1 MLSLSISNFMQEIK
15 NINEK
20 ISVESTRLF
29 QVVLQNAIIKV
40 LEEIKYGKS
49 GISKVLDILNSD
61 NSSNSIAEESDSLSG
76 WNKLKD
82 AQLEIFDQIE
92 KKFGISLDFIRD
104 LAHNLT
110 FNRPQY
116 IQLLKMFLDCFTLDG
131 VKLKSTFDQEL
142 ESRFLINYIF
152 FLNKLIVLQLN
163 EKVSS
168 KVFLEFISQG
178 IFELYQTWE
187 EQYFQYPMAY
197 ISLANAE
204 IQDSIR
210 LCEKYGSESEK
221 QERIKLINELNAML
235 SVVIESDFQ
244 FNYQDIQTDSTS
256 EEIGISANTS
266 SVDLIT
272 GSETAVK
279 RACSIIKKLINNR
292 KSNQFFSINDIYLIV
307 SDIGRATKLLDSEG
321 KLAFDQILKYLDETV
336 ANLETSFK
344 DSKVLTLNGVKY
356 KIIGIT
362 KLNLIKFK
370 LTFFSDLGL
379 ELGFVLLNT
388 ETKEYLFFNTE
399 GQGQTSEALAVKHL
413 EDPLYAYRKEIRT
426 DLKNLEN
433 FNIFTDFLID
443 IPKLLQPNYFK
454 LLGIN
459 NHYVK
464 SELCLNDF
472 IHSREYSNLY
482 FDTFLARF
490 PAIVSFIL
498 SLLQEHPARSKIF
511 RLMQNI
517 IPLSYAMRRS
527 IFEAREIYKDLGVL
541 ESAQQAQDMY
551 NELVNKKMNIDII
564 ADIVDL
570 NLDSVA
576 TISASSNSIIYD
588 KIDIGE
594 LRVWSKLLRRPKEK
608 VLEGIN
614 LLLAPN
620 WHSGSNGTEKIPQ
633 SNTRIVVINQYN
645 KIALLE
651 NEKYKEIDLPGSDT
665 FKLLKDTANQE
676 LSPDIEKYCLLKISQ
691 QLKIELGLPL
701 DYDLDLVC
709 EPYTHTKLGYTLLSK
724 KVKFIN
730 LLKLKTNIDLTKSNP
745 NIIWI
750 DPIELFLWKYWLDKD
765 IEQRPQKYKLP
776 LAPYST
782 FTEQILLDLE
792 SKDGI
797 KYDHK
802 MISTIKTLIRETQ
815 GKISLEQIRNVLN
828 LRQE

>member
-1 MLSLSISNFMQEIK
+1 MQEIK